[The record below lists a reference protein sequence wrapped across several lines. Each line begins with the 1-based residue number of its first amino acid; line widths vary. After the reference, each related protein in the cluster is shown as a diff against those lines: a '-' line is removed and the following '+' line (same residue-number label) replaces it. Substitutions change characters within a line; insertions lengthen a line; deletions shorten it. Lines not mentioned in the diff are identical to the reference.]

1 MTTNERLKE
10 IMLDCGLDIRP
21 DPALN
26 KDADLIAKTIKA
38 SRHSVLSWLKP
49 ETWKS
54 HRKMPDTALALLEM
68 KKKGL
73 KKKAG

>member
-1 MTTNERLKE
+1 MTER
-10 IMLDCGLDIRP
+10 GLDIRP

-26 KDADLIAKTIKA
+26 KDVDLIAKAIKA

-49 ETWKS
+49 DAWKS